1 MEHNRRLVT
10 ALFMLVAIMLPL
22 LIKIPVAHAET
33 TESGFTDYCLAG
45 SESSDDSSSSSSSG
59 SPSGPSVTIT
69 GIDTSLPAGQEA
81 AKAVAKAVGGALK
94 IDPSLIYGQ
103 MVQESGSSFN
113 SSLASTEHNLSG
125 IKYAGWESSL
135 GSVGSAPSDGTG
147 GNYTNFK
154 DWNAYASA
162 YASILKNHGVE
173 NASSAAD
180 FVHKLKA
187 AGYFTDSESNYLAGV
202 TAGAAL
208 YYGNS
213 ATGSS
218 TASDAAQS
226 DSGTTTGS
234 WRRGDD
240 SLPPE
245 TYDTTWTTSPD
256 SSSSSSSQSS
266 SSSDTSTASDSM
278 TQNAKKVFDFLTN
291 TMGFSGAGAAAV
303 LGNFQMESGFD
314 PTASNGTH
322 FGLAQWS
329 ASRLAAGNITA
340 GDSSSM
346 TIDNE
351 LKLLQKELNS
361 SYSSV
366 KAKVGNAT
374 DVDSATKIWDD
385 EFEVSG
391 GATTATRQKYA
402 QAWYTKFNGASISAN
417 ASLLGATST
426 ADSASSSDS
435 SSSANS
441 GSCSSS
447 NSTSSGA
454 WGWPFDSVKSIQD
467 VFKKLDSPTSEQTFG
482 TSPSRSGNFHD
493 GWDFGSSKYG
503 TGSAVKAVHDGT
515 VYKIEQRNGYWMVD
529 VKSSDGYYEVYQEA
543 FASRSDIA
551 VSEGQSIKVGDK
563 IGTLTGSHLHLGIS
577 KTEIDK
583 ANAYWNVNN
592 GTWLNPV
599 REIAGQ
605 GDTTTDDYGKSV
617 P

>member
-1 MEHNRRLVT
+1 MKHNRRWIT
-10 ALFMLVAIMLPL
+10 ATFMLVTIMLPF

-33 TESGFTDYCLAG
+33 TEAGFTDYCLAG
-45 SESSDDSSSSSSSG
+45 SDGLASSSSSDGSS
-59 SPSGPSVTIT
+59 SGPSVTIT
-69 GIDTSLPAGQEA
+69 GIDTSLPAGQGA
-81 AKAVAKAVGGALK
+81 AKAVAKAVGEALK

-113 SSLASTEHNLSG
+113 SSLASNEHNLSG
-125 IKYAGWESSL
+125 IKYSSWESSL

-173 NASSAAD
+173 NTSTAAD
-180 FVHKLKA
+180 FVHKLKE
-187 AGYFTDSESNYLAGV
+187 AGYFTAPESQYLAGV
-202 TAGAAL
+202 TAGAAS

-213 ATGSS
+213 ATGSN

-226 DSGTTTGS
+226 DSGTTSGS

-256 SSSSSSSQSS
+256 SSSSSNQSS
-266 SSSDTSTASDSM
+266 NNSTSTDSSTASDSM

-303 LGNFQMESGFD
+303 LGNFQMESSFN
-314 PTASNGTH
+314 PAASNGTH
-322 FGLAQWS
+322 WGLAQWS

-351 LKLLQKELNS
+351 LKLLQSELNGA
-361 SYSSV
+361 YSSV
-366 KAKVGNAT
+366 KIKVGNAT
-374 DVDSATKIWDD
+374 DVDSATKTWDD

-391 GATTATRQKYA
+391 GATLATRQKYA
-402 QAWYTKFNGASISAN
+402 QAWYVKFNGASISAN

-435 SSSANS
+435 SSSAKS

-467 VFKKLDSPTSEQTFG
+467 VFKKLDGATSEQAFG
-482 TSPSRSGNFHD
+482 KSPSRSGSFHD
-493 GWDFGSSKYG
+493 GWDFGSAKYG
-503 TGSAVKAVHDGT
+503 TGSTIKAVHDGT
-515 VYKIEQRNGYWMVD
+515 VYKIQKTHGYWEVD
-529 VKSSDGYYEVYQEA
+529 VKSRDGYYEVYQEA

-551 VSEGQSIKVGDK
+551 VSEGQNVKVGDK
-563 IGTLTGSHLHLGIS
+563 IGTLTDTHLHLGIT
-577 KTEIDK
+577 KMEIDK
-583 ANAYWNVNN
+583 ANTYWNVNN

-605 GDTTTDDYGKSV
+605 GDTTTDDYGKTA

>member
-1 MEHNRRLVT
+1 MEQNRRWKT
-10 ALFMLVAIMLPL
+10 ALFMLVAITLPL

-33 TESGFTDYCLAG
+33 TEPGFTDYCLAG
-45 SESSDDSSSSSSSG
+45 SESSDDSSSSDGSS
-59 SPSGPSVTIT
+59 SGPSVTIT
-69 GIDTSLPAGQEA
+69 GIDTSLPAGQEV
-81 AKAVAKAVGGALK
+81 AKAVAKAVGDALK

-125 IKYAGWESSL
+125 IKYSGWESSL

-154 DWNAYASA
+154 DWNAYASG

-180 FVHKLKA
+180 FVHKLA
-187 AGYFTDSESNYLAGV
+187 SAGYFTASESEYLAGV
-202 TAGAAL
+202 TAGAAS

-213 ATGSS
+213 ATGSN

-226 DSGTTTGS
+226 DSGTTGS

-256 SSSSSSSQSS
+256 SSSSSSQSAG
-266 SSSDTSTASDSM
+266 SSDTSTASDSM
-278 TQNAKKVFDFLTN
+278 TQNAKQVFDFLTN
-291 TMGFSGAGAAAV
+291 TMGFSGAGAAGV
-303 LGNFQMESGFD
+303 LGNFQVESSFN
-314 PTASNGTH
+314 PAASNGSH
-322 FGLAQWS
+322 WGLAQWS

-346 TIDNE
+346 TVDNE

-374 DVDSATKIWDD
+374 DVDSATKTWDD

-391 GATTATRQKYA
+391 GGTTTTRQKYA

-426 ADSASSSDS
+426 ADSASSS
-435 SSSANS
+435 SSANS
-441 GSCSSS
+441 GSCSNS
-447 NSTSSGA
+447 NTASGA

-482 TSPSRSGNFHD
+482 TSPSRNGHFHD

-503 TGSAVKAVHDGT
+503 AGSTIKAVHDGT
-515 VYKIEQRNGYWMVD
+515 VYRIEQLHGYWMVD

-551 VSEGQSIKVGDK
+551 VSEGQSVKIGDK
-563 IGTLTGSHLHLGIS
+563 IGTLTDTHLHLGIS

-605 GDTTTDDYGKSV
+605 GDTTTDDYGKSA